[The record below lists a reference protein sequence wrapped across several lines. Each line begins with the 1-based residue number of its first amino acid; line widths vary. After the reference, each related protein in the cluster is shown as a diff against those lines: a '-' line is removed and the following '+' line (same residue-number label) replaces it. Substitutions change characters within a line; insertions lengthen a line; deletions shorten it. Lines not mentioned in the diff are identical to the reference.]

1 MMETTKTE
9 VRGYWNEKK
18 VKIKEL
24 YSNVTDSDLYFKDGK
39 EKEMIEMLSNKIG
52 KTREELVEII
62 VGLK

>member
-1 MMETTKTE
+1 METTKTE
-9 VRGYWNEKK
+9 VQGYWNEKK

-24 YSNVTDSDLYFKDGK
+24 YSNVTDSDLNFSDGK

-62 VGLK
+62 VGL